1 MELAC
6 SPDGS
11 GGVPI
16 LAQIEFAQIEFKVC
30 TGVHSGPKGPVI
42 DITSSFCG
50 WAPGPLGNVFRPCA
64 ELACSPDGSGGV
76 PILVQI
82 EFKVCTGVHSGP
94 KGPVIDITSSFCGWA
109 PGPLGNV
116 LNANKI

>member
-6 SPDGS
+6 SRDG
-11 GGVPI
+11 
-16 LAQIEFAQIEFKVC
+16 
-30 TGVHSGPKGPVI
+30 
-42 DITSSFCG
+42 
-50 WAPGPLGNVFRPCA
+50 
-64 ELACSPDGSGGV
+64 GGV

-116 LNANKI
+116 FNANKILRFALGYVLGRRALSLICRSLASNPCPSKI